1 MADQSSPGSKVEGGG
16 GAAAPPPAP
25 YGMPYGAPVSPAR
38 TVFYLLLVAFVLA
51 AVGLLIRYI
60 TGFMDDPFSSGVR
73 KARLAGTLIFAYAT
87 LTLSLSLFWGA
98 YRVFEGQ
105 AVRLVA
111 VLVGFAAFL
120 IPFLLWNN

>member
-1 MADQSSPGSKVEGGG
+1 
-16 GAAAPPPAP
+16 
-25 YGMPYGAPVSPAR
+25 
-38 TVFYLLLVAFVLA
+38 
-51 AVGLLIRYI
+51 
-60 TGFMDDPFSSGVR
+60 MDDPFSSGVR
-73 KARLAGTLIFAYAT
+73 KARLAGTLIFAYGT

-120 IPFLLWNN
+120 APFFLWNA